1 MVVAALEK
9 PGPRRAAV
17 LDKAEAKRLGELLE
31 QYRVFVG
38 RAAAGESLA
47 TWEYAVIEQVLRQL
61 WLPLSCWPRDVAA
74 WREAA
79 MVRARLAGAAGS
91 ASAQVT
97 AWRDRLV
104 ELELLHPHLLCG
116 LDVAA
121 AFRWESGAR

>member
-1 MVVAALEK
+1 MAVAALEK
-9 PGPRRAAV
+9 SVRRRAAV
-17 LDKAEAKRLGELLE
+17 LDEAELERLGELLE
-31 QYRVFVG
+31 RYRAFVG

-47 TWEYAVIEQVLRQL
+47 TWEYAVVEQVLEQL

-74 WREAA
+74 WRESVAI
-79 MVRARLAGAAGS
+79 RARLAGDADGGS
-91 ASAQVT
+91 ASAP

-116 LDVAA
+116 LDAAA